1 MSDSNQFG
9 SAGTAVADPPAEET
23 LAGAKGGPKPVVL
36 VAIVV
41 GVLALAAAA
50 YFLLFSGGGDDAATS
65 GTVPKGSVS
74 APSGSSAPSA
84 SAKPATTT
92 APKQVTTG
100 GRDPFAP
107 LVVPAA
113 PSASGAPSAGSTAG
127 AGTGTSGG
135 ATVPSGLSESVTLT
149 KVGLSPAT
157 VDVTVN
163 GKKYT
168 AQKVGVVFGTYFSL
182 VAVTG
187 NNTATL
193 NFGDSSISVIV
204 GKTVTLHT

>member
-23 LAGAKGGPKPVVL
+23 LAGSKGPKPVVL

-50 YFLLFSGGGDDAATS
+50 YFLLFSGGGDDTAGS
-65 GTVPKGSVS
+65 GSVPSGAVS
-74 APSGSSAPSA
+74 APAGSQAPSA
-84 SAKPATTT
+84 SAKPSTST
-92 APKQVTTG
+92 APQKVSTG

-113 PSASGAPSAGSTAG
+113 SGTAAPSS
-127 AGTGTSGG
+127 GTGTGTGTGTGG

-149 KVGLSPAT
+149 KVGLSPAA

-168 AQKVGVVFGTYFSL
+168 GQKVGQVFGTYFSL

-187 NNTATL
+187 SSTATL
-193 NFGDSSISVIV
+193 NFGDSSFSVV
-204 GKTVTLHT
+204 LGKTVTLHT